1 MGAPRKSGYKMAMRA
16 IVYRAYGS
24 ADVLALEEVEKPAPG
39 DGEVLIR
46 VRAASVN
53 PLDAHFMRGKPYIAR
68 IAMGLTRPKRTRPGV
83 DVAGEVEA
91 VGAGVT
97 RFRPG
102 DAVFGACRGGAFAD
116 FVWAPEARLAA
127 KGPGLTFEQ
136 AASLPVA
143 GLTALQGLRD
153 KGGIQPGR
161 KVLIN
166 GASGGIGT
174 FAVQIAK
181 TYGAEVTG
189 VCSTGNMDL
198 VRSIGADRVI
208 DYTKEDFTRSGEGYD
223 LILDAVGNLWFSACR
238 RVLTPNG
245 ILVAAG
251 GGVGPHGPRLGP
263 LAARLLTG
271 LLRSRFTKQKLIVL
285 MGKIDAEGLATLAAL
300 VESGKIVPVLDVRHG
315 LGEVREAMRYVAGG
329 HARGKVIV
337 TMDSDL

>member
-1 MGAPRKSGYKMAMRA
+1 MKA

-53 PLDAHFMRGKPYIAR
+53 PLDAHFMRGRPFVAR
-68 IAMGLTRPKRTRPGV
+68 IAMGLTKPKRTRPGV
-83 DVAGEVEA
+83 DVAGEVES

-102 DAVFGACRGGAFAD
+102 DAVFGTCLGGAFAD
-116 FVWAPEARLAA
+116 YVCALESRLAA

-143 GLTALQGLRD
+143 GLTALQGVRD
-153 KGGIQPGR
+153 KGGIEPGR

-166 GASGGIGT
+166 GAAGGIGT
-174 FAVQIAK
+174 FAVQLAK
-181 TYGAEVTG
+181 AYGADVAG

-208 DYTKEDFTRSGEGYD
+208 DYKKGDFTRSGESYD
-223 LILDAVGNLWFSACR
+223 LILDAVGNLWFSAGR

-251 GGVGPHGPRLGP
+251 GGVGPHGPRLGR

-271 LLRSRFTKQKLIVL
+271 LLQSRFSSRKLIVL
-285 MGKIDAEGLATLAAL
+285 MAKMNAEDLAALAAL
-300 VESGKIVPVLDVRHG
+300 VEDGKIVPVLDVRHG
-315 LGEVREAMRYVAGG
+315 LGEVREAIRYVAGG
-329 HARGKVIV
+329 HTRGKVVI
-337 TMDSDL
+337 TMDSDR